1 MSVAGGPDLIQDGLV
16 LCLDAANTKS
26 YPGSGTAW
34 TDLSGNGN
42 NATTSGG
49 PTFSSANGGGII
61 FDATNDYAAIPN
73 SSSLNPTTAI
83 SLCAFVNL
91 SGYGSNYGPIIFKQ
105 NNYTSNFEQYF
116 MGIGGSGYFYVTVTG
131 ADRVS
136 KAFNSGID
144 HRNTFSYVV
153 TVISTITD
161 DIKLYVN
168 GNLVASNSTFTSTF
182 DISTN
187 QVHIGGM
194 PTVYT
199 GYSNGRIFNASIYN
213 RALSITEIRQNYN
226 SIKGRFR
233 L

>member
-26 YPGSGTAW
+26 YPGSGTSW
-34 TDLSGNGN
+34 VDLTENRN
-42 NATTSGG
+42 NTTLTNG
-49 PTFSSANGGGII
+49 PTFNASNSGGVV
-61 FDATNDYAAIPN
+61 FDGTNDYAFVPN

-91 SGYGSNYGPIIFKQ
+91 SGFGSNYGPIIFKQ
-105 NNYTSNFEQYF
+105 NNYTSNFEQYH
-116 MGIGGSGYFYVTVTG
+116 MGIGNGDFFLYVTG
-131 ADRVS
+131 ADRS
-136 KAFNSGID
+136 QKGISSGGD
-144 HRNTFSYVV
+144 YRNTFSYVV

-199 GYSNGRIFNASIYN
+199 GYSTGRIFNASIYN

>member
-1 MSVAGGPDLIQDGLV
+1 MSVAVGPDLIQDGLV

-73 SSSLNPTTAI
+73 SSSLNPTVAV
-83 SLCAFVNL
+83 SLCAFINL
-91 SGYGSNYGPIIFKQ
+91 TSISSNFAPIILKQ
-105 NNYTSNFEQYF
+105 NNYSGSYEQYSLY
-116 MGIGGSGYFYVTVTG
+116 MAPGGAFGLTVTG
-131 ADRVS
+131 PDRS
-136 KAFNSGID
+136 QKSANSGGD
-144 HRNTFSYVV
+144 YRNIFVYVV
-153 TVISTITD
+153 GVISTITD
-161 DIKLYVN
+161 DLKLYIN
-168 GNLVASNSTFTSTF
+168 GNLVASNATFTSTF
-182 DISTN
+182 DISSN
-187 QVHIGGM
+187 QVHIGAM

-199 GYSNGRIFNASIYN
+199 GFSGGRIFNANIYN

>member
-49 PTFSSANGGGII
+49 PTFSSANGGGLV
-61 FDATNDYAAIPN
+61 FDGTNDYAFVPN
-73 SSSLNPTTAI
+73 SSSLNPTGAI

-91 SGYGSNYGPIIFKQ
+91 SGVGSNYGPIIFKQ
-105 NNYTSNFEQYF
+105 NNYNSQFEQYT
-116 MGIGGSGYFYVTVTG
+116 MGGGGGPFYIIVTG
-131 ADRVS
+131 ADRS
-136 KAFNSGID
+136 QKTINSGGD
-144 HRNTFSYVV
+144 YRNTFSYVV
-153 TVISTITD
+153 SVISTITD

-182 DISTN
+182 DISAN

-194 PTVYT
+194 PTVFT
-199 GYSNGRIFNASIYN
+199 GYSIGRIFNASIYN